1 MLSENIPVTMATSS
15 NDSTLS
21 LVDFIEYSIIN
32 DLNIVK
38 IYLCLCLSVTLISST
53 LRSRLNGWLIQGKLQ

>member
-38 IYLCLCLSVTLISST
+38 IYLCLPVTLISST

>member
-15 NDSTLS
+15 YDSTLS

-38 IYLCLCLSVTLISST
+38 IYLCLCLPVTLISST

>member
-38 IYLCLCLSVTLISST
+38 IHLCLCLPVTLI
-53 LRSRLNGWLIQGKLQ
+53 